1 MDRDALIVQMAK
13 AFSGQPM
20 MDPTP
25 PPDEVRRRAAEALK
39 RVEIYL
45 GADVEQTK
53 ELIAR
58 VLEDVT

>member
-1 MDRDALIVQMAK
+1 MDREVLIYQMAK

-20 MDPTP
+20 IDPSP
-25 PPDEVRRRAAEALK
+25 PSDELRRRAAEALK

-45 GADVEQTK
+45 GADIDQAK
-53 ELIAR
+53 EVLAR